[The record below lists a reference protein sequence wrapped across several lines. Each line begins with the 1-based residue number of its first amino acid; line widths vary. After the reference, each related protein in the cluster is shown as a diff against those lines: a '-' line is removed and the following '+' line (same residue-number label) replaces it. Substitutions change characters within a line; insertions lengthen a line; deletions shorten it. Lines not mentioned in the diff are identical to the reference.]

1 MTRTEILNLLAERLG
16 ARKYLEIG
24 VQTGRNF
31 EAVAVAWKVG
41 VDPDRRSKATVH
53 WTSDAYFADLD
64 RKPVRETF
72 DLVFVDGLHHSD
84 QVERDIRNALRYLTP
99 GGAIVV
105 HDCDPPTERSG
116 QRKVCGGVWCG
127 DVFRGWIAFRAGT
140 DRETFTV
147 DTDLGCGVVLDR
159 PAGAPALPNVEPDSV
174 SDLSWGD
181 FYAQRAALLGLVS
194 PNVFEEIVSGL
205 PRLDSNE

>member
-1 MTRTEILNLLAERLG
+1 MTRTEMLNALAARLG
-16 ARKYLEIG
+16 ASRYLEIG

-31 EAVAVAWKVG
+31 AKVDVAWKVG
-41 VDPDRRSKATVH
+41 VDPDRRSKATVF

-64 RKPVRETF
+64 RKETGETF
-72 DLVFVDGLHHSD
+72 DLVFVDGLHHAD

-127 DVFRGWIAFRAGT
+127 DVFRGWIRFRATT
-140 DRETFTV
+140 DRVTFTV
-147 DTDLGCGVVLDR
+147 DADLGCGVVLDR
-159 PAGAPALPNVEPDSV
+159 PASSPALPDVDPDS
-174 SDLSWGD
+174 LSSLEWKD
-181 FYAQRAALLGLVS
+181 FHADRGRLLGLIS
-194 PNVFEEIVSGL
+194 PRGFEDIVSEL
-205 PRLDSNE
+205 PSLRSHD